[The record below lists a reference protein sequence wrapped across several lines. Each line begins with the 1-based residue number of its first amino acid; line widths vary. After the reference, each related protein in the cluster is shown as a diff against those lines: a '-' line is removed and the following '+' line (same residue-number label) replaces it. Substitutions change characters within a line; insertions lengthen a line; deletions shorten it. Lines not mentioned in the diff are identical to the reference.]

1 MVHRNLPPIDYAALH
16 EEISI
21 GRVLEL
27 INFRAMRHRDPQVR
41 GYCPLAGCRST
52 SPRDFSVHLTRGLY
66 HCFACHS
73 GGDQIALWA
82 AYRQL
87 SLGAAAVDLCRAV
100 GIPVPRRHPATPR
113 NRPQGPNASHPATS

>member
-1 MVHRNLPPIDYAALH
+1 MAHRNLPPIDYAALR

-27 INFRAMRHRDPQVR
+27 INFRAMRHRDPQV
-41 GYCPLAGCRST
+41 
-52 SPRDFSVHLTRGLY
+52 HLTRGLY

-82 AYRQL
+82 VYRQL

-100 GIPVPRRHPATPR
+100 GIPAPRRHPATPR